1 MAAEQTT
8 RPALYFTAPKELN
21 IFTIHLKK
29 RNINTTRLNVRG
41 IAELS
46 EGFSGS
52 EIEPVIVAA
61 LFSAYAVNRPIS
73 TEQILDELKIAKPL
87 SVIMREKVSALR
99 SWASGRTV
107 AAN

>member
-1 MAAEQTT
+1 M
-8 RPALYFTAPKELN
+8 R
-21 IFTIHLKK
+21 
-29 RNINTTRLNVRG
+29 R

-73 TEQILDELKIAKPL
+73 TQLILDELKIAKL
-87 SVIMREKVSALR
+87 WWSNFRGHLDRWMIRLKR
-99 SWASGRTV
+99 R
-107 AAN
+107 N

>member
-29 RNINTTRLNVRG
+29 RNINTTRLDVRR

-52 EIEPVIVAA
+52 EIEPVIVA
-61 LFSAYAVNRPIS
+61 VNRPIS
-73 TEQILDELKIAKPL
+73 TQLILDELKIAKPL